1 MPLAYSSIFMFSQFF
16 FQFVWWCFSRILAFS
31 SQGFSFRKT
40 GRLFVE
46 KQSWGSQQPL
56 GMMEQPGSEKILE
69 ADMILLALGF
79 LGRAVLV
86 VVGGL
91 ETWGNFSQM

>member
-1 MPLAYSSIFMFSQFF
+1 
-16 FQFVWWCFSRILAFS
+16 
-31 SQGFSFRKT
+31 
-40 GRLFVE
+40 
-46 KQSWGSQQPL
+46 
-56 GMMEQPGSEKILE
+56 MMEQPGSEKILE

-91 ETWGNFSQM
+91 ETWGIFENVNP